1 MLDRITSM
9 QVFVKV
15 VATGSFTAAG
25 RALGLSQ
32 TMVTKHITALED
44 RMGVTLFHRSTRK
57 LSLTEAG
64 RLFLDGS
71 QKILTDLEDIE
82 QTVTE
87 QRREPR
93 GRLRLNAPVSFAIR
107 YVAPL
112 LPEFSRRHPLVTVEL
127 GLNDRAVDLIEEGW
141 DLTLRIR
148 TMAPSTL
155 RTRKLA
161 TIRCV
166 VCASPAYLERMGT
179 PTRIEELSAHHCL
192 GYTLGEPGGPTRWNF
207 GPKGQVSVPVSGPL
221 CANNGDALREAAIAG
236 QGLIYLPVF
245 VVSKELQSG
254 QLRTV
259 TLDAP
264 LVEAPPLHAVY
275 APGQTIPLKVR
286 AMIDYLVE
294 CYGQTPPWENAL
306 PCG

>member
-25 RALGLSQ
+25 RAMGLSQ
-32 TMVTKHITALED
+32 TMVTKHITALET
-44 RMGVTLFHRSTRK
+44 RMGATLFHRSTRK
-57 LSLTEAG
+57 LSLTEVG
-64 RLFLDGS
+64 RLFLEGS
-71 QKILTDLEDIE
+71 QKILADLDDVE
-82 QTVTE
+82 QTVTA
-87 QRREPR
+87 QRHEPR

-112 LPEFSRRHPLVTVEL
+112 LPEFSRRYPQVTVEL

-148 TMAPSTL
+148 HMAPSSL
-155 RTRKLA
+155 RTRRLA
-161 TIRCV
+161 AIRCII
-166 VCASPAYLERMGT
+166 CAAPAYLARMGT
-179 PTRIEELSAHHCL
+179 PTHITELSKHHCL

-207 GPKGQVSVPVSGPL
+207 GPTGALSVPVSGPL
-221 CANNGDALREAAIAG
+221 SANNGDALREAAIAG

-245 VVSKELQSG
+245 VVSKELRSG
-254 QLRTV
+254 QLCPV
-259 TLDAP
+259 TLNEP

-275 APGQTIPLKVR
+275 APGQSTPLKVR
-286 AMIDYLVE
+286 AMIDYLVG
-294 CYGQTPPWENAL
+294 CYSHTPPWEQDL

>member
-25 RALGLSQ
+25 RALCLSQ
-32 TMVTKHITALED
+32 TMVTKHITALET
-44 RMGVTLFHRSTRK
+44 RLGVTLFHRSTRR

-64 RLFLDGS
+64 RLFLEGC
-71 QKILTDLEDIE
+71 QKILADLEDVE

-107 YVAPL
+107 YVAPI
-112 LPEFSRRHPLVTVEL
+112 LPEFSRRYPLVTVEL

-148 TMAPSTL
+148 HMAPSSL
-155 RTRKLA
+155 RSRKLA
-161 TIRCV
+161 SIRCV
-166 VCASPAYLERMGT
+166 VCAAPAYLQQAGVPKT
-179 PTRIEELSAHHCL
+179 IEDLSHHQCL
-192 GYTLGEPGGPTRWNF
+192 GYTLGEPGAPNRWHF
-207 GPKGQVSVPVSGPL
+207 GLKGERTVSVSGAL
-221 CANNGDALREAAIAG
+221 CANNGDALREAAVAG

-245 VVSKELQSG
+245 VVANELRSG
-254 QLRTV
+254 LLQTV
-259 TLDAP
+259 PLDAP
-264 LVEAPPLHAVY
+264 LIEAPPLHAVY
-275 APGQTIPLKVR
+275 AQGQTTPLKVR
-286 AMIDYLVE
+286 AMIDYLAE
-294 CYGQTPPWENAL
+294 CYSPAAPWEQDL
-306 PCG
+306 P